1 MEKSNHTAGIDTP
14 VEAVPLTYW
23 YDFSGLDEKM
33 RRTVMAEFAAN
44 GAKHLVL
51 TDGLLRMISGE
62 PKLYLKLQEE
72 MRDAGLSF
80 VDAHAPFG
88 GECDLAI
95 PVPEYR
101 RQMLARLKFNLQ
113 LVRDFGVDT
122 CCVHIDTTVY
132 PGYSMAQHMDA
143 ARRSL
148 DEVLPVAEKLG
159 VVICLEN
166 IFKPLNTVDD
176 VLTLI
181 KEFSSPCLGACYDS
195 GHANLMEHGMSDPEC
210 IAYDR
215 YGKWGLPVP
224 WEHDVLE
231 RMLPYIVDCHLHD
244 NHAAHDEHDLP
255 GTGTVDWEKVFSKLR
270 NAPRLRSIQSEVA
283 SATHDIPVK
292 TLVETFERLRG

>member
-1 MEKSNHTAGIDTP
+1 MEKSNHPAGTDAP
-14 VEAVPLTYW
+14 NQAVPMTYW
-23 YDFSGLDEKM
+23 YGFSGLDEKM

-51 TDGLLRMISGE
+51 SDGLLRMISGE
-62 PKLYLKLQEE
+62 PKLYRKLQAE

-113 LVRDFGVDT
+113 LVRDFGVDS
-122 CCVHIDTTVY
+122 CCVHIDTTIY
-132 PGYSMAQHMDA
+132 PPYTMAQHMDA
-143 ARRSL
+143 VRRSL
-148 DEVLPVAEKLG
+148 DDVLPVAEKLG

-176 VLTLI
+176 ILTLI
-181 KEFSSPCLGACYDS
+181 REFPSPCLGACYDS
-195 GHANLMEHGMSDPEC
+195 GHANLMEQGMSDPEC

-224 WEHDVLE
+224 WEHDVLGQL
-231 RMLPYIVDCHLHD
+231 LPHIVNCHLHD
-244 NHAAHDEHDLP
+244 NRAAHDEHDLP
-255 GTGTVDWEKVFSKLR
+255 GTGTVEWKKVFAKLST
-270 NAPRLRSIQSEVA
+270 APRLRSIQSEVA
-283 SATHDIPVK
+283 SAEHAIPIK
-292 TLVETFERLRG
+292 TLVETFARLRR